1 MSDHC
6 NSNEPLLAA
15 AVEPDPGSL
24 SLPRRL
30 TAGILSNFMAEAGR
44 WFLWI
49 PVCFGLGI
57 TVYFQLAFEPAL
69 WIAML
74 LPAGTLL
81 LVFLC
86 RGRAACLPLAL
97 AVFAG
102 VAGFANATLRTRI
115 TAAPVLD
122 KKTLVT
128 ARGWVEKA
136 RTGRKGR
143 QKLLVRLAAIDGRP
157 ADRTPYRIRVTS
169 RMKHA
174 PLLAGDALSFK
185 AILMPPPDP
194 VRPGGFDYARM
205 AWFQRIG
212 ATGFL
217 VSVPEKIQL
226 PMSDSLLALTMVVE
240 SIRYRVTQR
249 IKAALPGWRGAVAT
263 ALVTGERSAVP
274 LKIRQRLR
282 DAGLAHLLAISGLHM
297 ALFGGT
303 LFVLARAVLALLPV
317 LALSFPIKKWAAL
330 AALAGT
336 AAYLL
341 LSGAP
346 VSAQRAFIMIAIMF
360 TAILTDRRALTMR
373 NIAIAALVILLL
385 RPESLLTVSFQMSFA
400 AVASLVSVYEYL
412 RSRFPHPLSAGRWTF
427 LTRKLLLYIAGLA
440 LTALV
445 AGAATAPYSLFH
457 FHRVAVYGVLGN
469 MIAVPLMGAVVMPSA
484 LLALLVMPF
493 GLEHYPLL
501 ILGEALGII
510 DDVAAYVAALPGAV
524 RLIAA
529 PHEMA
534 LPLIT
539 FGGLWLLLWRR
550 PWRLA
555 GLAGVVIGVFLV
567 SAGQPRPMILVER
580 RAANMALRDDQ
591 GRLAVLFARKGS
603 YSISRWLEAD
613 GDGRKPSQALN
624 RTAYSCDPRAC
635 IARLANGTKVAFI
648 RHVAALDE
656 ECANDGIVISQRPIR
671 RPCTGARLVIDR
683 FDVWRNGAYSVMAK
697 GGQLHVLNVRQSRGQ
712 RPWVLRRSPPAGKQG
727 LRRTGKIS
735 NGE

>member
-1 MSDHC
+1 MSGHYNRD
-6 NSNEPLLAA
+6 EPPLAA
-15 AVEPDPGSL
+15 AVDAAPVRL

-30 TAGILSNFMAEAGR
+30 IARTLSNFMAEAGR

-57 TVYFQLAFEPAL
+57 AVYFHLSFEPAL
-69 WIAML
+69 WVAML
-74 LPAGTLL
+74 LIAGTLL
-81 LVFLC
+81 PVWLC
-86 RGRAACLPLAL
+86 RAQAACLPLAL
-97 AVFAG
+97 VVFA
-102 VAGFANATLRTRI
+102 VAAGFANATLRTRI
-115 TAAPVLD
+115 SAAPVLD
-122 KKTLVT
+122 KKTYVT
-128 ARGWVEKA
+128 ARGWVEEA
-136 RTGRKGR
+136 RTGRKGW
-143 QKLLVRLAAIDGRP
+143 QKLLIRLATIDGRP
-157 ADRTPYRIRVTS
+157 ASKTPYRVRVSS
-169 RMKHA
+169 RIKNVR
-174 PLLAGDALSFK
+174 LLAGDAVSFK

-217 VSVPEKIQL
+217 VSAPSKVPLAGAGVWLGLKIAIERWRRGVSQKI
-226 PMSDSLLALTMVVE
+226 M
-240 SIRYRVTQR
+240 
-249 IKAALPGWRGAVAT
+249 AALPGWRGAVAT

-274 LKIRQRLR
+274 MKLRQRLR

-297 ALFGGT
+297 ALFGGA
-303 LFVLARAVLALLPV
+303 LFVLVRALLALSPA

-360 TAILTDRRALTMR
+360 TAIMTDRRALTMR

-385 RPESLLTVSFQMSFA
+385 RPESLLSVSFQMSFA
-400 AVASLVSVYEYL
+400 AVVALVSVYEYL
-412 RSRFPHPLSAGRWTF
+412 RSRFPRSLPAGRWPF
-427 LTRKLLLYIAGLA
+427 LTRKIAVYVAGLA

-457 FHRVAVYGVLGN
+457 FHRMAVYGVIGN

-484 LLALLVMPF
+484 LLALLAMPL

-501 ILGEALGII
+501 ILGDALGII
-510 DDVAAYVAALPGAV
+510 DDVAAFVAALPGAV

-539 FGGLWLLLWRR
+539 CGGLWLLLWRR

-555 GLAGVVIGVFLV
+555 GLAVVALGVILV
-567 SAGQPRPMILVER
+567 SAGRSRPIILVER
-580 RAANMALRDDQ
+580 SAANMALRSDQ
-591 GRLAVLFARKGS
+591 GRLEVLFARKGS
-603 YSISRWLEAD
+603 YSVSRWLEAD
-613 GDGRKPSQALN
+613 GDGRKPSQAVN
-624 RTAYSCDPRAC
+624 KTAYSCDPRAC
-635 IARLANGTKVAFI
+635 IARLPDGMKVAFI

-656 ECANDGIVISQRPIR
+656 ECANDGIVISKRPIR
-671 RPCTGARLVIDR
+671 RPCNGARLVIDR
-683 FDVWRNGAYSVMAK
+683 FDVWRNGAYSVIARD
-697 GGQLHVLNVRQSRGQ
+697 GRLYARNVRQSRGQ
-712 RPWVLRRSPPAGKQG
+712 RPWVIRRIARHEKRPAN
-727 LRRTGKIS
+727 RTGKDQ
-735 NGE
+735 